1 MHTNERT
8 ANLLGA
14 TALAVTDEL
23 VSGPVAA
30 SAASPSGAA
39 ALIALHANP
48 GISVTELGRRV
59 GLTQS
64 AAVRMVDALAR
75 AAMVERRRTA
85 NKFTWIYPTDKGRET
100 AEVLIHGRQ
109 ARLTA
114 ALEGLGED
122 ERHTLGALLE
132 KVLDG
137 LYATTRS
144 GPDPEAA
151 HHRICRLCDREACV
165 SDAYCPVGEAEKA
178 ARGAGA

>member
-1 MHTNERT
+1 MHTNQRT

-39 ALIALHANP
+39 ALIALHADP
-48 GISVTELGRRV
+48 GVSVTELGRRV

-64 AAVRMVDALAR
+64 AAVRMVDALER
-75 AAMVERRRTA
+75 SAMVERRRTA
-85 NKFTWIYPTDKGRET
+85 NKFTWIYPTEKGRSA
-100 AEVLIHGRQ
+100 AEVLLHGRQ

-114 ALEGLGED
+114 ALAGLGED
-122 ERHTLGALLE
+122 EARTLGALLE

-137 LYATTRS
+137 LYATSRA
-144 GPDPEAA
+144 GPDPDAA
-151 HHRICRLCDREACV
+151 HHRICRLCDRTACTR
-165 SDAYCPVGEAEKA
+165 DAHCPVGEAEKA
-178 ARGAGA
+178 ARGASA